1 MTKNIS
7 VLILTCSE
15 CAISIGCLVSLNTRN
30 ALSAFLRIWSLF
42 FWIIIFDLLTV
53 HPQLRV
59 YLVIVPWILPSGL
72 FGPHNV
78 LRIRVLSCVMSCHQ
92 SIYPNVPFSKIFLG
106 KASWVPSIP
115 WRFRSLPPEVSNGA
129 MHLTYITADFSPLP
143 GGLVSWSLY
152 FKAHVEIFWTVWGPC
167 KMSISL
173 YLVLP
178 FSASALDTNQY
189 YHQWTNQGQHACGIT
204 TYNFYTYLCW
214 KSTPM
219 QTLYKLWC

>member
-1 MTKNIS
+1 
-7 VLILTCSE
+7 
-15 CAISIGCLVSLNTRN
+15 
-30 ALSAFLRIWSLF
+30 
-42 FWIIIFDLLTV
+42 
-53 HPQLRV
+53 
-59 YLVIVPWILPSGL
+59 
-72 FGPHNV
+72 
-78 LRIRVLSCVMSCHQ
+78 MSCHQ

-173 YLVLP
+173 YLSSVAFFCISTRYQPILSSMDESRTTCMRHHNIQLLHISLLEEHNTANTLQTVVLVMAFQYSISIKTIQETSTIISLLVIVQYIFARKYWFESRIQLLFTAP
-178 FSASALDTNQY
+178 QVASTHRFFWRAPDVPAQVAATAARFAATN
-189 YHQWTNQGQHACGIT
+189 
-204 TYNFYTYLCW
+204 
-214 KSTPM
+214 
-219 QTLYKLWC
+219 